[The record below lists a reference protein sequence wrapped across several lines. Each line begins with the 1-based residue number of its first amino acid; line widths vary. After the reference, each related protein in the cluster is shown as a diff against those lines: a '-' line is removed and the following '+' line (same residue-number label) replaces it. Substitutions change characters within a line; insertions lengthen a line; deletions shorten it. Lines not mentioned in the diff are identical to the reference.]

1 MALILSKANIL
12 TGNTI
17 QAADVSQSIDAFTGL
32 IAYDL
37 TITGSL
43 NATGSVITGS
53 ISNATSASL
62 STRAVNVTIT
72 NVGIDNGY
80 TIPYLASTGSNSTG
94 LYYAA
99 TGPTYNPVTEQ
110 LKATASY
117 AGTASF
123 AYTASYA
130 SSTSIPGTIV
140 ASGSSPITA
149 AINFIAGATKTN
161 ASPTPTVTVNIAA
174 LGGKILGQTCFVT
187 IGVTGSAAGDL
198 VTVAGL
204 AGPNLTFNSQNPNTD
219 FYYHIIYT

>member
-1 MALILSKANIL
+1 MALVLSKANIL

-53 ISNATSASL
+53 ISNSTSSSL

-72 NVGIDNGY
+72 NVGIDNNY

-94 LYYAA
+94 LYYSA

-130 SSTSIPGTIV
+130 SSTSIPATVV

-149 AINFIAGATKTN
+149 AINFIAGATKTDS
-161 ASPTPTVTVNIAA
+161 SPTPTVTVNIAA

-187 IGVTGSAAGDL
+187 LGVTGSAAGDL